1 MVIDDIKNY
10 YIQSLK
16 NRQKYYG
23 IILTSQL
30 YHEIQYYF
38 CKDIICYKDNDL
50 KSIYGMPILVFDELC
65 EKYDFDCLCVDK
77 PTFYAMC
84 QGKEYTEIGKK
95 VAQELDKLES
105 MLDYESEG
113 TGQEAQ

>member
-1 MVIDDIKNY
+1 MVRDNIKEY

-23 IILTSQL
+23 IILTSQV
-30 YHEIQYYF
+30 YHQLQYEFMDEI
-38 CKDIICYKDNDL
+38 ILYKDNSL
-50 KSIYGMPILVFDELC
+50 ISIYGMPILVFDELC
-65 EKYDFDCLCVDK
+65 KKYDFDCLCVDE

-95 VAQELDKLES
+95 IAQ
-105 MLDYESEG
+105 
-113 TGQEAQ
+113 